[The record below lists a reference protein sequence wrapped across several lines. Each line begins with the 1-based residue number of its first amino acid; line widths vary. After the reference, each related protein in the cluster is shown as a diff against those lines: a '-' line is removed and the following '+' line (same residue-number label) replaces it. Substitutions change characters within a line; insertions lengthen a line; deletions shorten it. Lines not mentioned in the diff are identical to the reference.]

1 LRVARTACTM
11 IIMPRYV
18 IERTY
23 TVDMDNLPEVATR
36 SKAIGHYHFPEIVW
50 EHSHVVVAE
59 DGTPKSFC
67 VYDAPSEDMVR
78 EHARRLGDH
87 YIDTIYEIAGDV
99 TPDDFPL
106 TADPVEQR

>member
-1 LRVARTACTM
+1 M